1 MLVFSSATNEY
12 LLGKEERMD
21 MKDKIINAMIHE
33 FSIKGYM
40 ASMSDISKHVGIK
53 VPSIYSHFTS
63 KDEIIY
69 RAVERELSAHYQ
81 FLTTVYDEL
90 KKQPAI
96 DILRGIYFGVI
107 KYYSNQ
113 EKLRFIHNIELIPNQ
128 QLYAKCKTLQKE
140 QMKNILN
147 GIEKIFEQGHSQ
159 GEIRGGVQE
168 GYHYLYVTMVQG
180 VLSGLLTFNGQT
192 KLRQDYEKKIWNA
205 FERSIL

>member
-1 MLVFSSATNEY
+1 
-12 LLGKEERMD
+12 
-21 MKDKIINAMIHE
+21 MKDKIINAMIQE

-69 RAVERELSAHYQ
+69 RAVERELSVHYQ

-96 DILRGIYFGVI
+96 VILRGVYFGVI

-113 EKLRFIHNIELIPNQ
+113 EKLRFIHNIELIPHQ
-128 QLYAKCKTLQKE
+128 QLYTKCKELQKE
-140 QMKNILN
+140 QMQNILK
-147 GIEKIFEQGHSQ
+147 GIEKIFEQGYAQ
-159 GEIRGGVQE
+159 GEIRGGIQE

-180 VLSGLLTFNGQT
+180 VLNGLLTFNGQR